1 MVIWKWGIHRAKLW
15 MSKQTLTTGT
25 HTQENSRWSDF
36 TYLFGRIPRQC
47 IWIWI
52 HPHLMPFSSVK
63 EIVRLMQ
70 LHKASIFP
78 QFILKTHD
86 KYWRLWSKW
95 SLACSSIFV
104 RGVLWV
110 PCVHKVHVGIC
121 SIESSLVQAKRQLS
135 LQHICT
141 YAIHCTRI
149 TEIDFMPFKRLWTRV
164 ISWYP
169 GSKHKHQQHIQAQL
183 MSWSVHQKGLIWPHE

>member
-1 MVIWKWGIHRAKLW
+1 MGNTQGKVMDVQADITTGIHTKIHVDE
-15 MSKQTLTTGT
+15 T
-25 HTQENSRWSDF
+25 F
-36 TYLFGRIPRQC
+36 FYLFGRIPRQC

-86 KYWRLWSKW
+86 KYWRLWPKW
-95 SLACSSIFV
+95 SLVCSSIFV

-110 PCVHKVHVGIC
+110 PCVHKAYVSVHR
-121 SIESSLVQAKRQLS
+121 IESYLVQAKCQLS
-135 LQHICT
+135 LQHKCA
-141 YAIHCTRI
+141 YAAHRTRI
-149 TEIDFMPFKRLWTRV
+149 TKTNFIAFKRLWTRV
-164 ISWYP
+164 PGGATCIWSWIS
-169 GSKHKHQQHIQAQL
+169 SA
-183 MSWSVHQKGLIWPHE
+183 